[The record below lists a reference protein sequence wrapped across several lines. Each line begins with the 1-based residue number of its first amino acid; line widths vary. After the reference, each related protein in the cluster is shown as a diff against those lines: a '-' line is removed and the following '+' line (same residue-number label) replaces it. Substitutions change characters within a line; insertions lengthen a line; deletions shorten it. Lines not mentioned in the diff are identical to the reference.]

1 MKYIIPIL
9 VILVVANCGDSKYGE
24 DDLMSDIKGII
35 DTSGGTV
42 AVAFEDLVTG
52 RSLFI
57 NEKEMMHAA
66 STMKTP
72 VMIEVFKQAE
82 AGTFSIDDSILVKNE
97 FRSIVD
103 GSVYS
108 MDFGEDSDDEIYK
121 HLGERLPIRELVY
134 QMITVS
140 SNLATNILVDLVDAK
155 NVMETMTSIGA
166 ERIQVLR
173 GVEDIKAYRL
183 GMNNT
188 TDAYD
193 MLLVMK
199 AIALKQVVTP
209 SACDAMIGILS
220 EQKFR
225 DKIPALLPKDVTVA
239 HKTGSITEIDHDAAI
254 VYPAPH
260 HPYVLVVLTR
270 GIPDH
275 KVAQETIAKISKHIY
290 DFVIDT
296 ENGS

>member
-1 MKYIIPIL
+1 MADIQEII
-9 VILVVANCGDSKYGE
+9 G
-24 DDLMSDIKGII
+24 
-35 DTSGGTV
+35 TSGGEV

-72 VMIEVFKQAE
+72 VMIEVFKHAE
-82 AGTFSIDDSILVKNE
+82 EGEFSIDDSILVKNE

-108 MDFGEDSDDEIYK
+108 MDLDEDSDDEIYK

-183 GMNNT
+183 GKNNT

-193 MLLVMK
+193 MMLVMK

-209 SACDAMIGILS
+209 SACDAMIKILS

-225 DKIPALLPKDVTVA
+225 DKIPALLPKNVTVA

-254 VYPAPH
+254 VYATPD
-260 HPYVLVVLTR
+260 HPYVLVVLTK
-270 GIPDH
+270 GIADH
-275 KVAQETIAKISKHIY
+275 KVAQETIAKISKNIY
-290 DFVIDT
+290 DFVIGT
-296 ENGS
+296 